1 MGQIYDLT
9 KRRTQAVEAYKRA
22 VNFAPEAEAAKESRG
37 YLSSPYHREN
47 SEKRPGAGSKGS

>member
-9 KRRTQAVEAYKRA
+9 KRRKQAVEAYKRA

-37 YLSSPYHREN
+37 YLSSPYHRQAG
-47 SEKRPGAGSKGS
+47 KRSGADSKGT